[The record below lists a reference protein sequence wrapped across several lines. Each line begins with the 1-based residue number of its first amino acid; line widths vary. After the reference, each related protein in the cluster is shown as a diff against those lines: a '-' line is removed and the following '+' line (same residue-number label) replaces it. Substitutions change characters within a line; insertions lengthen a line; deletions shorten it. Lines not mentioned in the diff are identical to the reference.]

1 MNNFDIINNNGIF
14 PNMFFI
20 SNSNG
25 GKIMK
30 INNIN
35 IRGIGGIKN
44 LSLEF
49 NDGLNLICGANG
61 IGKTTILES
70 IGHAFSSDM
79 SSNILK
85 KHANC
90 DVGSVSLEYN
100 KEGVIKAH
108 RFQIKEFEAYKTE
121 NLNGCYENSPSIL
134 VFKTHRAINY
144 TKLDGIKADKES
156 NNYQSG
162 LDVETGIKSDDIK
175 SWFINRI
182 LFSKQNK
189 ALDNSQL
196 ENLKLALECFSML
209 SSEVKYSRI
218 IPDTLDIMV
227 NTPQGEIYF
236 EYLSSGYK
244 SCFYILLGIIK
255 QIEFRFKNPHIEV
268 KDFNGIVLIDEL
280 DLHLH
285 PEWQAKIICALK
297 KIIPNAQIIATTHSP
312 NMVQAVLPNEIIP
325 LTRNEKDDIQVKE
338 LNLGKYGLQGWTIEE
353 ILIDVMGLKTT
364 SSKLYL
370 NTIKAF
376 DNAMDNDNIDEI
388 KKNYRILND
397 MLHPNNPIRK
407 ILEIQMAGF
416 EK

>member
-1 MNNFDIINNNGIF
+1 
-14 PNMFFI
+14 
-20 SNSNG
+20 
-25 GKIMK
+25 MK
-30 INNIN
+30 IDNIN
-35 IRGIGGIKN
+35 IRGIGGIEN
-44 LSLEF
+44 LYLEF
-49 NDGLNLICGANG
+49 NNGLNLICGANG

-70 IGHAFSSDM
+70 ISHAFSNNLN
-79 SSNILK
+79 SNILK
-85 KHANC
+85 KHANY
-90 DVGSVSLEYN
+90 DTGYVSLEYD
-100 KEGVIKAH
+100 KEGTKKTH
-108 RFQIKEFEAYKTE
+108 NFQIKEFEAYKTE
-121 NLNGCYENSPSIL
+121 VTHGCYEDSLSIL
-134 VFKTHRAINY
+134 TFKTHRTINY
-144 TKLDGIKADKES
+144 AKLDGVRADKECDS
-156 NNYQSG
+156 FKSG
-162 LDVETGIKSDDIK
+162 LEVEEGIKSDDIK
-175 SWFINRI
+175 GWLINRI
-182 LFSKQNK
+182 LFSQQSK

-227 NTPQGEIYF
+227 NTSQGEIYF

-268 KDFNGIVLIDEL
+268 KNFNGIVLIDEL

-285 PEWQAKIICALK
+285 PEWQAKIIWALK

-312 NMVQAVLPNEIIP
+312 NMVQAVLPNEIIA
-325 LTRNEKDDIQVKE
+325 LTRDEKGDIQEKK

-353 ILIDVMGLKTT
+353 ILIDVMGLKST
-364 SSKLYL
+364 SSELYL

-376 DNAMDNDNIDEI
+376 DNAMDNDDTDEI
-388 KKNYRILND
+388 KKNYIILND
-397 MLHPNNPIRK
+397 MLHPDNPIRK